1 MASAARVELFD
12 TPEGAWFDTWLRLT
26 DEPYDG
32 DLFGRLLAAASS
44 PAVYALI
51 RAGNEGVACARATLS
66 GGVVGLYDLRVATD
80 HRRQGMAIDLARSRL
95 WWAQT
100 QGVEQAFL
108 QVMENNAAARALQ
121 VRLGFVE
128 VYRYWYR
135 LQS

>member
-1 MASAARVELFD
+1 VASAARVELFD
-12 TPEGAWFDTWLRLT
+12 TPEGAWFDTWL
-26 DEPYDG
+26 
-32 DLFGRLLAAASS
+32 LLAATSS

-95 WWAQT
+95 WWAQ
-100 QGVEQAFL
+100 AFL

>member
-1 MASAARVELFD
+1 
-12 TPEGAWFDTWLRLT
+12 
-26 DEPYDG
+26 
-32 DLFGRLLAAASS
+32 
-44 PAVYALI
+44 
-51 RAGNEGVACARATLS
+51 
-66 GGVVGLYDLRVATD
+66 
-80 HRRQGMAIDLARSRL
+80 MAIDLARSRL

-108 QVMENNAAARALQ
+108 QVMENNAASRALQ

>member
-32 DLFGRLLAAASS
+32 DLFGRLLAATSS

-95 WWAQT
+95 WWAQ
-100 QGVEQAFL
+100 AFL

>member
-1 MASAARVELFD
+1 MIEGRSVE
-12 TPEGAWFDTWLRLT
+12 TKRQ
-26 DEPYDG
+26 
-32 DLFGRLLAAASS
+32 
-44 PAVYALI
+44 LI
-51 RAGNEGVACARATLS
+51 R
-66 GGVVGLYDLRVATD
+66 
-80 HRRQGMAIDLARSRL
+80 LARSRL

-108 QVMENNAAARALQ
+108 QVMENNAAARGLQ